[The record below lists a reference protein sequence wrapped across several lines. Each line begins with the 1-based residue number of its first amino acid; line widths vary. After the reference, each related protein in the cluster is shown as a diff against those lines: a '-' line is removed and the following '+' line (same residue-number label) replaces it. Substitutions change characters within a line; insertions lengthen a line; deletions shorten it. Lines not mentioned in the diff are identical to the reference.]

1 MLLLVFIT
9 FKYNHGVRN
18 PKVGLHFMRTSN
30 TVAFSG
36 KRSAGFTLI
45 ELIAVIVILGILAVS
60 AAPKFI
66 DLQKDARVSVLKG
79 IQGSVKS
86 VNNMVYAKAMFN
98 GANTSY
104 SEVGTTNIWVSDCS
118 KNNCVE
124 VEGVN
129 VYFKHAYLDRNSVV
143 FALNGNIGGRKT
155 VKIQNSATGKKI
167 SIPDRCGNGSVPQ
180 KNGGSC
186 GTAEKNSIN
195 YECNKYGANDVC
207 TEYDICVCRYRNG
220 SKDSERFIPKGIRYK
235 NGNCYL
241 QYTTAENS
249 HGAVPLYSIVSSG
262 C

>member
-1 MLLLVFIT
+1 
-9 FKYNHGVRN
+9 
-18 PKVGLHFMRTSN
+18 MRTSN

-118 KNNCVE
+118 ENNC
-124 VEGVN
+124 
-129 VYFKHAYLDRNSVV
+129 
-143 FALNGNIGGRKT
+143 
-155 VKIQNSATGKKI
+155 
-167 SIPDRCGNGSVPQ
+167 
-180 KNGGSC
+180 
-186 GTAEKNSIN
+186 
-195 YECNKYGANDVC
+195 
-207 TEYDICVCRYRNG
+207 
-220 SKDSERFIPKGIRYK
+220 
-235 NGNCYL
+235 
-241 QYTTAENS
+241 
-249 HGAVPLYSIVSSG
+249 
-262 C
+262 

>member
-1 MLLLVFIT
+1 M
-9 FKYNHGVRN
+9 
-18 PKVGLHFMRTSN
+18 GLHFMRTSN

-155 VKIQNSATGKKI
+155 VKIQKQGGGDHSPPHGLCAAAFL
-167 SIPDRCGNGSVPQ
+167 IPTRQANPDLLGDLSRRDSV
-180 KNGGSC
+180 
-186 GTAEKNSIN
+186 
-195 YECNKYGANDVC
+195 
-207 TEYDICVCRYRNG
+207 
-220 SKDSERFIPKGIRYK
+220 
-235 NGNCYL
+235 
-241 QYTTAENS
+241 
-249 HGAVPLYSIVSSG
+249 
-262 C
+262 